1 MMDDVTV
8 TNQTSGNRGSKKNSP
23 KNRRGDDSVFS
34 IEDARNLIQAK
45 KENASVEKSEQI
57 IERKKNIFAK
67 EISGQKQ
74 QKVGAA
80 SIADILGFNPILSKQ
95 PSTRDRDPEEI
106 PPKYRKYYKLL
117 LKLKNDVKIELSKLT
132 NDNLAISVGKVK
144 QDGIDPEIESFDSE
158 FAISLMANEQEA
170 LTEIE
175 EAIQRIYSGTYG
187 ICELT
192 GKPIES
198 QRLLAVPFARYSIE
212 GQQEIE
218 KNKKLEV
225 SQGSIFQMDQSSDEM
240 TEFESGNE

>member
-1 MMDDVTV
+1 MAVG
-8 TNQTSGNRGSKKNSP
+8 NQILSNKEGGRHFARS
-23 KNRRGDDSVFS
+23 RRRDDSIFS
-34 IEDARNLIQAK
+34 IEDARNLIQSK
-45 KENASVEKSEQI
+45 KANSFLEKSDQT
-57 IERKKNIFAK
+57 IEKKKNILAK
-67 EISGQKQ
+67 KTNEPGQ
-74 QKVGAA
+74 QKIGAA

-95 PSTRDRDPEEI
+95 PSIRDKDPEEI
-106 PPKYRKYYKLL
+106 PLKYRKYYKLL

-144 QDGIDPEIESFDSE
+144 QDGVDPEIESFDSE

-175 EAIQRIYSGTYG
+175 EAIQRIYDGTYG

-192 GKPIES
+192 EKPIES

-218 KNKKLEV
+218 KSRKYEV
-225 SQGSIFQMDQSSDEM
+225 SQGSIFQIDQADDEM
-240 TEFESGNE
+240 AEFESGNE